1 MNEISSNQVEDETKE
16 KAAFQNTLSKKVA
29 TAGIFIAVGL
39 VLSFLNPFAYFTL
52 FGTKINPFAFTK
64 SRMIPLD
71 GFCRISQT
79 KTVRN
84 PRPIEKI
91 GKLTRIAF
99 SESEKREL
107 VNDLKN
113 IDKLMS
119 KICEI
124 DTDNVE
130 PLYFLNEDCVTLR
143 ADKPDTNQ
151 AVDDIIKNAPEMKNG
166 HYIVPRII
174 KK

>member
-1 MNEISSNQVEDETKE
+1 MMQFCK
-16 KAAFQNTLSKKVA
+16 SKKCSVKLLQ
-29 TAGIFIAVGL
+29 ILIY
-39 VLSFLNPFAYFTL
+39 PEKM
-52 FGTKINPFAFTK
+52 KID
-64 SRMIPLD
+64 I
-71 GFCRISQT
+71 
-79 KTVRN
+79 KT
-84 PRPIEKI
+84 IEKI

-113 IDKLMS
+113 IDKLIS

-130 PLYFLNEDCVTLR
+130 PLFFLNEDFVTLR

-151 AVDDIIKNAPEMKNG
+151 TVDSIIKNAPEMKNG
-166 HYIVPRII
+166 YYIVPRII